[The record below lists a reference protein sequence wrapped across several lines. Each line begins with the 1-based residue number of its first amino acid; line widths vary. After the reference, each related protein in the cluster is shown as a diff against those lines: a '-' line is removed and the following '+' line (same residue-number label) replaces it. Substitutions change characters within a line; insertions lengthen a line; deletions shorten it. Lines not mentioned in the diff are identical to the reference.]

1 VAALLAGGADP
12 ERPNRNGSTPRAL
25 ATRPTGR
32 GGSGSPEARAQQRE
46 IVDLL
51 GVAHPSGHP

>member
-1 VAALLAGGADP
+1 M
-12 ERPNRNGSTPRAL
+12 TAL

-32 GGSGSPEARAQQRE
+32 GSPEARAQQRE